1 MMRVVVAGGKLQG
14 IEAAYL
20 AHQAGWSVLLIDRE
34 ASPPARGLCDQF
46 CQLDILVDSDK
57 LAGIIKATD
66 FIIPALKIA
75 VCCLK
80 LLTGRCT
87 YSIDLSKITSK
98 KNGQAV
104 WENGYQHPYG
114 LM

>member
-46 CQLDILVDSDK
+46 CP
-57 LAGIIKATD
+57 GE
-66 FIIPALKIA
+66 
-75 VCCLK
+75 CHC
-80 LLTGRCT
+80 
-87 YSIDLSKITSK
+87 
-98 KNGQAV
+98 
-104 WENGYQHPYG
+104 
-114 LM
+114 